1 MSVEDKTNGVMR
13 GKNTAVVIL
22 SPKPSRPRLLSKA
35 EFKTVKH

>member
-1 MSVEDKTNGVMR
+1 MSVEDKRNGVR